1 MTTNIAEKIDP
12 KYYRCPYAS
21 RMVATRVRLVKHR
34 QRPKWLRWLM
44 GGALTE
50 TILAVLADDAEYEFL
65 RHEQDN
71 A

>member
-1 MTTNIAEKIDP
+1 MTTYTTEKLAP
-12 KYYRCPYAS
+12 SHVRCLYAN
-21 RMVATRVRLVKHR
+21 RMVATRVRLAKHR

-65 RHEQDN
+65 RHEQEN